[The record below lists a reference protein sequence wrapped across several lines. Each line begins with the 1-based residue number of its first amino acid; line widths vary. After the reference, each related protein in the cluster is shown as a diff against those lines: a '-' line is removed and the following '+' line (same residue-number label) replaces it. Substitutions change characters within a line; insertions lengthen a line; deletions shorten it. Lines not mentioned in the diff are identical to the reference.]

1 MRAWLGFV
9 VLFCALG
16 TPALGVTVEAVPRPA
31 AGSWTVDLTPSHV
44 LEPEVRAE
52 VDEMARSLDDR
63 GLGQLM
69 VVMVDT
75 TSPRRSREFALE
87 LFNRWGIGHPG
98 RDDGALLFIAYA
110 DRKAEII
117 LGDGV
122 DEPDD
127 QVASDAVMAQEVVP
141 AFKRGDPNEA
151 VRGGAQGLKELIE
164 NSRLNNPDAAADAP
178 SADSDDVELMDW
190 EREAFLNPPHMQV
203 LTVEKS
209 SPPPNVGLF
218 AGAAG
223 VLGAAGLAGRALLR
237 RRPRKCR
244 TCNNPRVRLG
254 ETADDAHLD
263 PGQRFEESLGSVDY
277 DVWWCAPCEDAAVER
292 YGRFF
297 SRFKRCKRCGYVT
310 GKQTSRTLRS
320 ATYDHGGEVEVTV
333 RCGHCDHVTT
343 SRHSTPRRTRSSSSS
358 SSSSSRS
365 SSSGG
370 GRSSGGGSS
379 GSW

>member
-16 TPALGVTVEAVPRPA
+16 TPALGVTVKAVPRPA

-44 LEPEVRAE
+44 LTPAVRAE
-52 VDEMARSLDDR
+52 VDELARSLNDR

-75 TSPRRSREFALE
+75 TSPKRSREFALE
-87 LFNRWGIGHPG
+87 LFNRWGIGHAG

-122 DEPDD
+122 DDPDD

-151 VRGGAQGLKELIE
+151 VRGGARGLKELIE
-164 NSRLNNPDAAADAP
+164 NSRLNNPGAAAASPVTDTE
-178 SADSDDVELMDW
+178 DSIPEEQGTVTLT
-190 EREAFLNPPHMQV
+190 QV
-203 LTVEKS
+203 SGTMTETS
-209 SPPPNVGLF
+209 SSSQPGSGFVAGAVGL
-218 AGAAG
+218 
-223 VLGAAGLAGRALLR
+223 VGAAGLAGSAWLR

-244 TCNNPRVRLG
+244 TCGNLRVRLG
-254 ETADDAHLD
+254 EAADDAHLD
-263 PGQRFEESLGSVDY
+263 PGQRFEESRGSVDY
-277 DVWWCAPCEDAAVER
+277 DVWWCDACEDASVER

-297 SRFKRCKRCGYVT
+297 TAFKRCKRCSYVT

-333 RCGHCDHVTT
+333 RCGHCGFMTT
-343 SRHSTPRRTRSSSSS
+343 SRHSTPRRTRPSSSS
-358 SSSSSRS
+358 SSSSSR